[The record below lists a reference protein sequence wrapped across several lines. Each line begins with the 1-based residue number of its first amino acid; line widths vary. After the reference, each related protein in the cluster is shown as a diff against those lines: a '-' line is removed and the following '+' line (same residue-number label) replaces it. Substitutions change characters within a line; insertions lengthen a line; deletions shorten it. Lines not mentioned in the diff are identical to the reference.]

1 MRTIARPALKPVLG
15 AWGVIRISVFTVFT
29 LFSIV
34 FPLFTALWPDPIW
47 ELFFL
52 EFRLRGPKGRRGKGI
67 GEPKLP
73 TIFLLRYL

>member
-1 MRTIARPALKPVLG
+1 M
-15 AWGVIRISVFTVFT
+15 IRISVFTVFT

-34 FPLFTALWPDPIW
+34 FPLFTALWPDAIW